1 MFTRTTRSIVLAAL
15 TTVACASSAQA
26 AVSFFDGVF
35 NNSDWSLNVTTNA
48 SGAGSSSVGFQVLT
62 GGNPN
67 EYRRIRNSLVV
78 GSAGNGAVI
87 GVHMNNFAF
96 YTPSSSGAITS
107 IAYSEDSIN
116 FLPAQAGNGQGTGL
130 AIIQNGKNYLLRNP
144 TLVMPA
150 AGFSNWATNAAPSIV
165 ASDLWELSGAGTLN
179 AFSNPDFTITG
190 SVMQFGFWRGNSAN
204 QNINTDCGIDNWSVT
219 IVPTPGSLALLGLG
233 GLAAGRR
240 RR

>member
-1 MFTRTTRSIVLAAL
+1 MSTRTTRSIVLAAL
-15 TTVACASSAQA
+15 STLACVSSAEA

-35 NNSDWSLNVTTNA
+35 NNSDWSLNVITNA
-48 SGAGSSSVGFQVLT
+48 AGAGSTSVGFQVLT

-67 EYRRIRNSLVV
+67 EYRRIRNNGVV
-78 GSAGNGAVI
+78 SSAGNGSVL
-87 GVHMNNFAF
+87 GLHMNNFAF

-130 AIIQNGKNYLLRNP
+130 AIIQNGKNYILRTP
-144 TLVMPA
+144 ALVMPA
-150 AGFSNWATNAAPSIV
+150 SGFTNWAPNAAPSIV
-165 ASDLWELSGAGTLN
+165 ASDMWELSGAGILN
-179 AFSNPDFTITG
+179 SSSNPDFTITG
-190 SVMQFGFWRGNSAN
+190 SAMQFGFWRGNSAN
-204 QNINTDCGIDNWSVT
+204 QNFSTDCGIDNWSVT